1 MGKHFHADFTLAV
14 LNIMPVRIFFFFFL
28 IPDLQQL
35 LVICQLLLNLV
46 KEYTKQIF
54 GINRLLGRYK
64 NPANVLSFHVA
75 GIEIFHEKI
84 VKSDLTLALQL
95 YLAQEN
101 EKKKK
106 MHFKLIYWHKLSEKV
121 MLLYYY
127 SH

>member
-14 LNIMPVRIFFFFFL
+14 LNIMPVRIFFFFL

-75 GIEIFHEKI
+75 GIEIFNEKI
-84 VKSDLTLALQL
+84 VKSDLTLVLQL

-101 EKKKK
+101 EKKKNA
-106 MHFKLIYWHKLSEKV
+106 F
-121 MLLYYY
+121 
-127 SH
+127 